1 MKHIRYRPAANRKM
15 QEAARLFDTA
25 CNSPGEYGI
34 IKKSHA
40 ETTARREDGRKNRK
54 GTD

>member
-1 MKHIRYRPAANRKM
+1 MKHIRYRPAVNRKA